1 MKQERFEELVHT
13 LGTTQ
18 QRVVPALSIWF
29 SPRKTA
35 AYVAAWGA
43 TGAAVLL
50 YAVYGFT
57 HALSAIAVTGFD
69 AQKVF
74 GEESATLHD
83 LIAPLLYGVG
93 TAIGGVLYAF
103 LAVGVIHVTARFIL
117 GGAGGYG
124 HALIVMAWA
133 LVPVIAGRLLTV
145 ALGLVRYGPAIL
157 EPREPQLVGLLM
169 QLPSILG
176 ALWAIAVLVPS
187 LAETYGFGL
196 PRAAL
201 SLVLPIV
208 ALAALLYGPSLM

>member
-1 MKQERFEELVHT
+1 
-13 LGTTQ
+13 
-18 QRVVPALSIWF
+18 
-29 SPRKTA
+29 
-35 AYVAAWGA
+35 
-43 TGAAVLL
+43 
-50 YAVYGFT
+50 
-57 HALSAIAVTGFD
+57 
-69 AQKVF
+69 
-74 GEESATLHD
+74 
-83 LIAPLLYGVG
+83 
-93 TAIGGVLYAF
+93 LYAF

-201 SLVLPIV
+201 SLVLPIA